1 MLTASNIG
9 FSING
14 VKLLDDVSLNLTSGS
29 VTAIMGPNGAGKTSL
44 LKAITNEVDINTG
57 SVVFNGKPLEHW
69 SARQRAAMMAVLAQG
84 SQLNFP
90 FTVEEVVT
98 LGRTPHSTGVQR
110 DKEIVAQALALVDCE
125 YLRNRIF
132 TRLSGGEKQRVQ
144 FARVLAQIWE
154 PSEDGPQLLVLD
166 EPTASFDLAHQQ
178 MMLETIATL
187 TNRNIAVLIVLHD
200 LNLAISCADQ
210 IVMIGCGQVQAV
222 GSPEQVVNPETIL
235 QVFGVNIDIV
245 PHPKTGAPV
254 VIPL

>member
-9 FSING
+9 LSVNG
-14 VKLLDDVSLNLTSGS
+14 VKLLDNVSLNLTSGS

-44 LKAITNEVDINTG
+44 LKALTNEVDIDAGN
-57 SVVFNGKPLEHW
+57 VVFNGKPLEHW

-84 SQLNFP
+84 SQLSFP
-90 FTVEEVVT
+90 FTVEEVVA

-154 PSEDGPQLLVLD
+154 PSEDGQQLLVLD

-222 GSPEQVVNPETIL
+222 GAPEQIVNPETIF

>member
-14 VKLLDDVSLNLTSGS
+14 VKLLDNVSLTLTSGS

-57 SVVFNGKPLEHW
+57 SVVFNGQPLEYW

-90 FTVEEVVT
+90 FTVEEVVA

-154 PSEDGPQLLVLD
+154 PSEDGQQLLVLD

-222 GSPEQVVNPETIL
+222 GAPEQVVNPETIL